1 MGRPAPLALYGLA
14 TGLFEPFAPMLLGRR
29 ARRGKEDPVR
39 LGERLGRASI
49 ARPSGKLVW
58 IHAVSV
64 GESLSH
70 LPVVERLHAE
80 RPDLTLLVTS
90 GTRTS
95 AELLA
100 RRLPPGV
107 LHQYAPIDAP
117 QAAARFLDHWRP
129 SMAMFIE
136 SELWPNLLLAARRRG
151 VRLVLLGGRISE
163 KSARAWDRAP
173 ATARSMLG
181 LFDAIYAQ
189 DLETRDWIEDHGV
202 AVAGRLDLKRLA
214 EPLPCDEVE
223 LARLSAACAGRK
235 VVVAASTHPGEETM
249 IAAAA
254 KGVEP
259 RPLLVV
265 VPRHP
270 ERGAEVAE
278 ALQALGWRI
287 AWRSKAEAVG
297 PEVEAYVADTLGE
310 LGLFYRLADAVVLGG
325 AFLEGLSGHNP
336 LEPARFARPIVT
348 GPHHDSFAEIY
359 ADLIGEKAVLI
370 APGRAELKA
379 ALQALLA
386 EPGVAEALGRRA
398 EAVAA
403 GGRRALDAAWS
414 RLQQLAPA
422 P

>member
-235 VVVAASTHPGEETM
+235 VVV
-249 IAAAA
+249 
-254 KGVEP
+254 
-259 RPLLVV
+259 